1 MLALLFLAC
10 NSAPSPT
17 PASSVTYNEASVQ
30 EALATIESTLATLK
44 PEEASSLSA
53 LEERVVQLEL
63 AIARME
69 NQGVITAEMVGYD
82 PRSTRLSGRKVQDAV
97 DELEERL
104 RVVEAKSRDG
114 IGPAGE
120 GLFALPEGDPHD
132 PEGMG
137 PEGRGPGGMGPEGM
151 GPEGRGPEGKQRGGQ
166 GHGGQ
171 GRGGQGGGRGGSG
184 GGHGGGR

>member
-1 MLALLFLAC
+1 
-10 NSAPSPT
+10 
-17 PASSVTYNEASVQ
+17 VTYNEASLQ
-30 EALATIESTLATLK
+30 EALETIESTLATLK

-53 LEERVVQLEL
+53 LEERIVQLEL
-63 AIARME
+63 AVARME

-82 PRSTRLSGRKVQDAV
+82 PRATRLSGRKVQDAV

-151 GPEGRGPEGKQRGGQ
+151 GPEGRGPGDKQRG

-171 GRGGQGGGRGGSG
+171 GRGGQRGGQGGGGQGGGGQGG